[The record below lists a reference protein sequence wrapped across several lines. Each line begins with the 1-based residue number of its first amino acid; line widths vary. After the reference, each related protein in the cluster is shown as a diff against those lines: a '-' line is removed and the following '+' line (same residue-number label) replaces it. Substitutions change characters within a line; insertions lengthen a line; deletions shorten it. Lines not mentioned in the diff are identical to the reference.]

1 MAGITS
7 VALTPMKKAP
17 TFEKE
22 ILSETVIVKGGKEY
36 PITPEI
42 LDNCVVQYRR
52 MKKGGVKVNVHS
64 GHSHTPETKRG
75 EVIDIYTRRRKDG
88 RIGLFG
94 KICFLPHLSKQT
106 IQTLVSNDVSVEL
119 PQQLC
124 DAKGNLYPLPVQR
137 VAITPDPAVS
147 GMSPFVQQQDTA
159 ISIPFLTLSIN
170 NFSAQET
177 KTMPHTTPE
186 FFDQDNEINA
196 PSLPPES
203 VETDENTP
211 PLPPISAS
219 KKAAF
224 MDSQLA
230 KTIFDALGID
240 PDDFTDEESL
250 IGELTLR
257 LTSMVT
263 LQNRLLAALDIDEE
277 DKNKFELLTTKVTA
291 LIDFLDQYDHDDD
304 GMVDEEDIQQ
314 SVSPEGAQPT
324 GMDDNTIDGTLNKLE
339 SNDQNL
345 KLSLNTLQKKYSES
359 ASVIKSLVSQNRQLK
374 LDNMLQAGEINK
386 VTHQKAV
393 KRFVLKLSLNDGF
406 DDFIDGAKTN
416 CRRMGT
422 HSKTP
427 PQQPPAKVDATAS
440 WTNVAKK
447 ISAPYGRGE
456 GDGR

>member
-1 MAGITS
+1 
-7 VALTPMKKAP
+7 MKKNAP

-36 PITPEI
+36 HITPEV

-52 MKKGGVKVNVHS
+52 MKKSGVKVNVHS
-64 GHSHTPETKRG
+64 GHDHTPETKRG
-75 EVIDIYTRRRKDG
+75 EVLDIYTRRRTDG
-88 RIGLFG
+88 RVGLFG

-124 DAKGNLYPLPVQR
+124 DAKGNLYPLPVRR

-159 ISIPFLTLSIN
+159 LSVPCLTLSIN

-177 KTMPHTTPE
+177 KMMPYENPE
-186 FFDQDNEINA
+186 LFDPTDEGSA
-196 PSLPPES
+196 PSALP
-203 VETDENTP
+203 VENVDTDEGTP

-224 MDSQLA
+224 VDSQLA
-230 KTIFDALGID
+230 KTIFDALDID
-240 PDDFTDEESL
+240 PDDFADETAL

-263 LQNRLLAALDIDEE
+263 LERRLLAALDIDEE
-277 DKNKFELLTTKVTA
+277 DKNKFELLTVKVTA
-291 LIDFLDQYDHDDD
+291 LVDFLDQYDHDND

-314 SVSPEGAQPT
+314 GTQPT
-324 GMDDNTIDGTLNKLE
+324 GGDDDTIDGTLNKLE
-339 SNDQNL
+339 SNDQSL
-345 KLSLNTLQKKYSES
+345 QLSLNKLQKKYDES
-359 ASVIKSLVSQNRQLK
+359 GAVIKSLVAQNRQLQ
-374 LDNMLQAGEINK
+374 LDNMLHAGEINK

-416 CRRMGT
+416 CRRVDGN
-422 HSKTP
+422 SKTP
-427 PQQPPAKVDATAS
+427 PQQPPVKPDATAS
-440 WTNVAKK
+440 WVNVGRK